1 MKRYNGWE
9 LTEDKQGQLV
19 KWDDV
24 EKVLGAD
31 VSTLVQKNNN
41 LINML
46 REYRENHMNSY
57 FRLCRRQLIGSG
69 ENAPVYDDRCEDCK
83 KVDEFLEL
91 L

>member
-1 MKRYNGWE
+1 
-9 LTEDKQGQLV
+9 
-19 KWDDV
+19 
-24 EKVLGAD
+24 
-31 VSTLVQKNNN
+31 
-41 LINML
+41 ML

>member
-31 VSTLVQKNNN
+31 VSTLV
-41 LINML
+41 
-46 REYRENHMNSY
+46 
-57 FRLCRRQLIGSG
+57 
-69 ENAPVYDDRCEDCK
+69 K
-83 KVDEFLEL
+83 KITT
-91 L
+91 